1 VPGEMSSFV
10 GRRREAGR
18 DQAAAGGVAPV
29 TLTGIGGIGK
39 TRLAVRVAADAR
51 RAFGSAVWPVDLTQ
65 LREPEMLAAPR
76 GH

>member
-1 VPGEMSSFV
+1 VRCPASWG
-10 GRRREAGR
+10 G
-18 DQAAAGGVAPV
+18 AAKLDEIKRLLAASRLV